1 MLPGKQFEGIE
12 ASLLL
17 CPRCRVA
24 QPVRKRLLLCL
35 PEGDKYEF
43 VCVRCGSTCGDK
55 MEEPPGKQTT
65 AVPGRPTRLVL

>member
-1 MLPGKQFEGIE
+1 MLPGKQFDGIE

-35 PEGDKYEF
+35 PQGDKYEF

-55 MEEPPGKQTT
+55 IEEPP
-65 AVPGRPTRLVL
+65 RPTRAILA

>member
-1 MLPGKQFEGIE
+1 MMPGKQFEGIE

-43 VCVRCGSTCGDK
+43 VCVRCGSTGGDK
-55 MEEPPGKQTT
+55 IEEPPLPARTLF
-65 AVPGRPTRLVL
+65 A